1 MEQEASLQESI
12 KTVQEQAQQQLVDMN
27 SQLKTKVSIS
37 TGLLHHTLKMM
48 SSSQSEELLNM
59 EKSSAERQ
67 LELQNELASLQMSNE
82 NLTTEVSRKEHQLT
96 EVTFMTSYYALNK
109 QSNDWVVVCVCVCVC
124 VCVVE

>member
-27 SQLKTKVSIS
+27 SQLRTKASIS
-37 TGLLHHTLKMM
+37 TGVLHHTLMMM
-48 SSSQSEELLNM
+48 SLSQSEELLNM
-59 EKSSAERQ
+59 EKSSTERQ

-96 EVTFMTSYYALNK
+96 EVTFMTNYYALNK
-109 QSNDWVVVCVCVCVC
+109 QSNNWVVVCVCVCVC
-124 VCVVE
+124 VCS

>member
-27 SQLKTKVSIS
+27 SQLRTKASIS
-37 TGLLHHTLKMM
+37 TGVLHHTLMMM
-48 SSSQSEELLNM
+48 SLSQSEELLNM
-59 EKSSAERQ
+59 EKSSTERQ

-96 EVTFMTSYYALNK
+96 EVTFMTNYYALNK
-109 QSNDWVVVCVCVCVC
+109 QSNNWVVVCVCVCS
-124 VCVVE
+124 